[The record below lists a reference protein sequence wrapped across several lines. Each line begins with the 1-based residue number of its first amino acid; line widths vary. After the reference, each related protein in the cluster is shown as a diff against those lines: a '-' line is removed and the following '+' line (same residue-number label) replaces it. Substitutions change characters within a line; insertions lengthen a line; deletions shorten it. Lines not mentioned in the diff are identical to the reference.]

1 MMQALMVALML
12 VMTLEQAAGAGELI
26 VIEREPIFKQSA
38 LLVALV
44 ILSLFFLLIF
54 YLWSKCHM
62 AEQEH
67 ALPTVLYLSPAGNR
81 LHVDRNCRTLRHSV
95 NVRELSICQVCSHDT

>member
-1 MMQALMVALML
+1 MVALML
-12 VMTLEQAAGAGELI
+12 VKTLEQAAGAGGLI

-44 ILSLFFLLIF
+44 ILSLFFLLLF

-62 AEQEH
+62 AEKAEQEH